1 MTQYSTLYE
10 KCLSKLEDPTLAML
24 PEEDLEEMLHGYLMS
39 AIAKH
44 RKCEHNLSDRDE
56 ELKQFNSDLSD
67 LEIEILSILM
77 VREWISVQLHSVVN
91 TLQVFGGKEEKLGFI
106 SSVRCIGKPC
116 SVFLRI
122 CWNTL
127 RVVIPKRRDEICS
140 NGNGLKSLQIGQSA
154 GKMRIVSPSTTVG

>member
-10 KCLSKLEDPTLAML
+10 KCLSKLEDPTLVML

-44 RKCEHNLSDRDE
+44 RKCEHDLSDRDD
-56 ELKQFNSDLSD
+56 ELKQFNFDLSD

-91 TLQVFGGKEEKLGFI
+91 TLQVFGGKEERFYAQ
-106 SSVRCIGKPC
+106 SSHIKE
-116 SVFLRI
+116 LREMDDR
-122 CWNTL
+122 L
-127 RVVIPKRRDEICS
+127 RLEAQQLSRDYSYID
-140 NGNGLKSLQIGQSA
+140 NDYID
-154 GKMRIVSPSTTVG
+154 